1 MINRRR
7 SGVRGT
13 PAKVNANAGLAVSE
27 GVNSASVSDG
37 SHESVGF
44 RPLPQT
50 PPNGRLR
57 AWCRRFSSTNATV
70 APCLQRRGA
79 HDRRRRPLFRRFR
92 RPNSP
97 RPWRPGRPS
106 SCHAIIHFP
115 ARDPW
120 RENHSP
126 LPSDWLFLDRWE
138 NGRWPPSTIKQIT
151 GCAYGFRYADPP
163 FFRLIAAPARPF
175 KSHQE

>member
-1 MINRRR
+1 MAPTAPSQTVGRAASRRDAPER
-7 SGVRGT
+7 SKR
-13 PAKVNANAGLAVSE
+13 
-27 GVNSASVSDG
+27 
-37 SHESVGF
+37 
-44 RPLPQT
+44 LPSRS
-50 PPNGRLR
+50 NGRLR